1 MTEEDWGSRVIAI
14 SQLGHAAMMCITGR
28 VSRGG

>member
-1 MTEEDWGSRVIAI
+1 MTEEDWGSRGIAI
-14 SQLGHAAMMCITGR
+14 SQLSHAVMMCITGR